1 MLLVTGATGFLGRS
15 VLGALVR
22 RPPEYREVIRVL
34 VRDQRAVPSW
44 WDVSIVEADI
54 LDSVAVNRAVRG
66 CDRILHLAGLTHSSS
81 SVQYHAVNVEG
92 TWILVEAARRQG
104 VGRFV
109 FASTR
114 AIGPAGGEYSVS
126 KRTAEELIATSMK
139 DFVIV
144 RLAEVYGGRGGR
156 GIADLITW
164 MRHHRWVPVIGT
176 GNYTLAPLH
185 VDDAAAAMI
194 SALERGVAGQ
204 TYTVAGPENLTY
216 NQLVDSVA
224 QALHVRCLK
233 LHVPIWLAATGA
245 RIAARRFPGRIAC
258 DQVARLVSPK
268 PAMEPETPMLLGLTF
283 RKFSNELPN
292 LVARSRPRETMGHPG
307 RVCPASTSAPGDH
320 DPEAK
325 T

>member
-15 VLGALVR
+15 VLDALVE
-22 RPPEYREVIRVL
+22 RPSENREVIWVL
-34 VRDQRAVPSW
+34 VRDRRAVPAW

-54 LDSVAVNRAVRG
+54 LDSAAVNRAVRG

-81 SVQYHAVNVEG
+81 PVQYHAVNVEG
-92 TWILVEAARRQG
+92 TRIIVEGARRQG

-114 AIGPAGGEYSVS
+114 AIGSAGGEYSVS

-144 RLAEVYGGRGGR
+144 RLAEVYGDWGAR

-194 SALERGVAGQ
+194 SALERGVRGQ
-204 TYTVAGPENLTY
+204 TYTVAGLENLTY

-233 LHVPIWLAATGA
+233 LHVPIWLAKCGA
-245 RIAARRFPGRIAC
+245 RLAARGSSGRLAC

-268 PAMEPETPMLLGLTF
+268 ATMEPETPRMLRFTL
-283 RKFSNELPN
+283 RRFSDELPK
-292 LVARSRPRETMGHPG
+292 LVAGSPVG
-307 RVCPASTSAPGDH
+307 
-320 DPEAK
+320 
-325 T
+325 

>member
-15 VLGALVR
+15 VLGALLQ
-22 RPPEYREVIRVL
+22 RPPENREVIRVL

-54 LDSVAVNRAVRG
+54 LDSAAVNRAVRG

-81 SVQYHAVNVEG
+81 PVQYHAVNVEG

-114 AIGPAGGEYSVS
+114 AIGLAGGEYSVS
-126 KRTAEELIATSMK
+126 KRMAEELIATSMK

-156 GIADLITW
+156 GFAEIINW
-164 MRHHRWVPVIGT
+164 MRHHWWVPVIGT

-194 SALERGVAGQ
+194 GALERGGAGQ
-204 TYTVAGPENLTY
+204 TYTITGPESFTY
-216 NQLVDSVA
+216 IQLVDA
-224 QALHVRCLK
+224 IARALHVQCVK
-233 LHVPIWLAATGA
+233 LHMPIWLAKCGA
-245 RIAARRFPGRIAC
+245 RLAARGSSNRLAS

-268 PAMEPETPMLLGLTF
+268 AKMNPETPRMLGFTL
-283 RKFSNELPN
+283 RRFSDELPK
-292 LVARSRPRETMGHPG
+292 LVAGS
-307 RVCPASTSAPGDH
+307 PAP
-320 DPEAK
+320 
-325 T
+325 